1 MRLIK
6 WLLVLAIF
14 LGVQYYGIEFARH
27 NAQTLNLVFPFGRET
42 GEIELWQLVFFSVGA
57 GAGLALLVLLVEV
70 IGLQAGKQRL
80 SRRVKQLERELTSM
94 RNLPLSENVAA
105 DRPAIEGPASSPAS
119 ASAATPAPR
128 AQSGDI
134 PSI

>member
-27 NAQTLNLVFPFGRET
+27 NAQTVNLVFPFGRET
-42 GEIELWQLVFFSVGA
+42 GQIELWQLVFFSIGA
-57 GAGLALLVLLVEV
+57 GAALALLVLVVEM

-94 RNLPLSENVAA
+94 RNLPLAENVAV
-105 DRPAIEGPASSPAS
+105 DRPRIEEPA
-119 ASAATPAPR
+119 T
-128 AQSGDI
+128 SGDA